1 MPLFICKGYNMNKP
15 NLEDFPIFFRDYAS
29 EVIDKDILNYLIEQK
44 NTASDFFFAIGEEK
58 SQYRYAESK
67 WSIKEVLG
75 HLCDTERIFVVRAL
89 KFARKESKELLGY
102 DENDYVE
109 AADFDRLPLDQLIKE
124 FRIIRESSL
133 SFFNTLSDDQLHRVG
148 KAESKEYSP
157 LLILYI
163 IAGHVEHHIR
173 VIKEKYL

>member
-1 MPLFICKGYNMNKP
+1 MTKP
-15 NLEDFPIFFRDYAS
+15 NLKDFPIFFRGYAS

-44 NTASDFFFAIGEEK
+44 NTAAEFFDAVGEEK
-58 SQYRYAESK
+58 SLYSYAEGK

-124 FRIIRESSL
+124 FQIIRESSL
-133 SFFNTLSDDQLHRVG
+133 SFFNTLSEDQLQRFG
-148 KAESKEYSP
+148 NAESKEYSP

-163 IAGHVEHHIR
+163 IAGHVDHHIR
-173 VIKEKYL
+173 IIKERYL